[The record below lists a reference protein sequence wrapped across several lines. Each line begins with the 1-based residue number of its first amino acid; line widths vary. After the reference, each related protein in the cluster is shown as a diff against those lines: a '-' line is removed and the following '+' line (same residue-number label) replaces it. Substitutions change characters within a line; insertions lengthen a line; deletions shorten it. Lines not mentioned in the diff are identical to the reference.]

1 MKTDELI
8 SLLSVDAPVRR
19 RLGQALAVALVVGVV
34 ISAVLLIGT
43 VGLRHNLVSVFETA
57 RVLFKIGFTLLL
69 AGVATLLAARIGR
82 PDASARRPALL
93 LLLPLASLVAAV
105 AVELAVLPEEAWAA
119 SWEGAHAAFCVFFI
133 PVLSLAPLLGILWAM
148 REGAPRDPG
157 LAGAAA
163 GLAAGAIGGALYA
176 WHCPDDSPLFV
187 ATWYTLG
194 ILIVASLGYLIGR
207 RLLRW

>member
-19 RLGQALAVALVVGVV
+19 RLGQALAVALVAGVV
-34 ISAVLLIGT
+34 ISAVLLVGT

-93 LLLPLASLVAAV
+93 LLLPLAALVAAV

-133 PVLSLAPLLGILWAM
+133 PVLSLAPLLGILWAL
-148 REGAPRDPG
+148 REGAPSDPG
-157 LAGAAA
+157 LAGAVA